1 MKRILVS
8 VLSLTAVL
16 LFSCKKTVTEEP
28 AAPLPPPETGLYV
41 STQFAENALT
51 IRRDVQYSTRPNF
64 RNNQYTSIKTKAQ
77 EMATPT
83 LFLKMDIALPPNA
96 SATSKQPL
104 IVFIHGGGFVTGDK
118 DDMTVQAISYAR
130 AGYVV
135 ASINYRLTQ
144 NQTND
149 SMRLLSRLHALED
162 AGNAIRFL
170 KQNHASYFIDTNRIL
185 TLGSSAGGGLSL
197 VNAIEADASTS
208 AFDYTGASTKVNG
221 AIATGA
227 TLSLDDLSGV
237 QLRYD
242 MNDVPVLM
250 FHANPLDGGTGATW
264 QDALTTQQ
272 RINQSG
278 NSCTLHPQPNLSHT
292 VSLDLGGL
300 YWPQLKPFIWE
311 RLKLAQ
317 K

>member
-1 MKRILVS
+1 MIN
-8 VLSLTAVL
+8 VL
-16 LFSCKKTVTEEP
+16 LFVLMFAAVVFTSCRKSTTGETAETP
-28 AAPLPPPETGLYV
+28 IPETGLYV
-41 STQFAENALT
+41 STQFTEASLT
-51 IRRDVQYSTRPNF
+51 IRRNVLYSTRPNF
-64 RNNQYTSIKTKAQ
+64 RNNQYTSIQTKAQ
-77 EMATPT
+77 EMSMPT
-83 LFLKMDIALPPNA
+83 LLLKMDIALPPNA
-96 SATSKQPL
+96 SAAAKQPL

-118 DDMTVQAISYAR
+118 EDMTAEAISYAR

-149 SMRLLSRLHALED
+149 SSRLLSRLHALED

-170 KQNHASYFIDTNRIL
+170 KVNYNSYFIDTTRIL

-197 VNAIEADASTS
+197 VNAIESDAATST
-208 AFDYTGASTKVNG
+208 FDYTGVSTKVNA

-227 TLSLDDLSGV
+227 TLSLSDLPGIV
-237 QLRYD
+237 LQYD
-242 MNDVPVLM
+242 KNDVPVLM

-264 QDALTTQQ
+264 QDALDTQQ

-292 VSLDLGGL
+292 VSLDLGGI
-300 YWPQLKPFIWE
+300 YWPQLKPFIWQ
-311 RLKLAQ
+311 RLRLGQ
-317 K
+317 